1 MIYFAIEFKDK
12 KFKDAYISGDASARF
27 NIRSLHFANKKVM
40 LKYRWFDESDA
51 LIYEVRSPYSAGI
64 EIMQLIS
71 RLGLGSPVAGKVK
84 GGVVKTGATNIK
96 DREGFI
102 SNFLSEDFLQ
112 DDYVAIPIVG
122 KIEPYGGPFFFYKKE
137 EVIKD
142 RYKLSTG
149 SGAPFEQIILTP
161 TRRSS
166 SEIQERE
173 KEKANIRKDKALEN
187 APHLDL
193 EERFDIEEKPINRKD
208 NSVTPDIQRKD
219 PKDIDWQKKAS
230 DVVVND
236 SKAESIKG
244 EGVNKND
251 LINSERFNN
260 ASVASFNSSGPLSE
274 KELRKSV
281 KEQTGAPVIENNT
294 DVAEVATLPTSS
306 QVQTAGIGG
315 ISNNA
320 TAAAVLGA
328 ILTGA
333 IAHSIEKKS
342 VKDISDTIDQKFSQ
356 SLRTRELV
364 PVVNVSRAESEDVV
378 SREPQSALHN
388 QASARWNIIRGASV
402 FDLDK

>member
-12 KFKDAYISGDASARF
+12 KFKDAYISGDANARF

-84 GGVVKTGATNIK
+84 GGVVKTGSTNIK

-166 SEIQERE
+166 SEIKERE
-173 KEKANIRKDKALEN
+173 KEKANIRRDKALEN

-193 EERFDIEEKPINRKD
+193 EERFDIEEKPTNRRD
-208 NSVTPDIQRKD
+208 DSVTPDIQRKD
-219 PKDIDWQKKAS
+219 PENIDWRRKTS
-230 DVVVND
+230 DVVINND
-236 SKAESIKG
+236 KAGLIEDRNVTKD
-244 EGVNKND
+244 D
-251 LINSERFNN
+251 LINSERLNDAN
-260 ASVASFNSSGPLSE
+260 VASFSSGGPLSE
-274 KELRKSV
+274 KQLGKSI
-281 KEQTGAPVIENNT
+281 KDQTGAPVIEGRT
-294 DVAEVATLPTSS
+294 DVAEVATLPTSG

-356 SLRTRELV
+356 NLRTQELV
-364 PVVNVSRAESEDVV
+364 PVVNANRAESEDVV
-378 SREPQSALHN
+378 SRELRPALHN

>member
-1 MIYFAIEFKDK
+1 MIYFAIEFKEK
-12 KFKDAYISGDASARF
+12 KFKDAYISGDANARF
-27 NIRSLHFANKKVM
+27 NIRSLHFANKRVM

-84 GGVVKTGATNIK
+84 GGVVRTGATNIK

-161 TRRSS
+161 TRRSP
-166 SEIQERE
+166 SEVKERE
-173 KEKANIRKDKALEN
+173 KEKANIRKDKVLEN

-193 EERFDIEEKPINRKD
+193 EERFDIEEKPANRRD

-219 PKDIDWQKKAS
+219 PKDIDWRKKTS
-230 DVVVND
+230 DVVMND
-236 SKAESIKG
+236 DAAKVIRDRGIDKSG
-244 EGVNKND
+244 
-251 LINSERFNN
+251 LINAERLND
-260 ASVASFNSSGPLSE
+260 ASVASFDSGGPLSE

-281 KEQTGAPVIENNT
+281 EDRTGAPVVEDKT
-294 DVAEVATLPTSS
+294 DVAEVATLPTSG

-356 SLRTRELV
+356 NLRTQELI
-364 PVVNVSRAESEDVV
+364 PVVNVSKTGSEDVV
-378 SREPQSALHN
+378 SREPQSVLHN
-388 QASARWNIIRGASV
+388 QASARWNIVRGASV

>member
-12 KFKDAYISGDASARF
+12 KFKDAYISGDANARF

-40 LKYRWFDESDA
+40 LKYRWFDESDT

-84 GGVVKTGATNIK
+84 GGVVKTGSTNIK

-112 DDYVAIPIVG
+112 EDYVAIPVVG

-142 RYKLSTG
+142 RYRLSTG
-149 SGAPFEQIILTP
+149 SGAPFEQVILTP
-161 TRRSS
+161 SKRSHD
-166 SEIQERE
+166 ELQERE
-173 KEKANIRKDKALEN
+173 KEKNNIRKDKDLRN
-187 APHLDL
+187 APVLDL
-193 EERFDIEEKPINRKD
+193 EERFDIEEHPTDKRDDSI
-208 NSVTPDIQRKD
+208 TPDIQRKD
-219 PKDIDWQKKAS
+219 AKDVDWGSKAS
-230 DVVVND
+230 DVVLGND
-236 SKAESIKG
+236 RDQKRREAREERSG
-244 EGVNKND
+244 
-251 LINSERFNN
+251 LINSERLNDV
-260 ASVASFNSSGPLSE
+260 SVASSGVDNPDKGFELDQHIASSL
-274 KELRKSV
+274 
-281 KEQTGAPVIENNT
+281 GAPEAKPKQNNGET
-294 DVAEVATLPTSS
+294 AVLQTSG
-306 QVQTAGIGG
+306 QMQTAGIGG
-315 ISNNA
+315 LSNNA

-342 VKDISDTIDQKFSQ
+342 VKDISNTIDQKFSQ
-356 SLRTRELV
+356 GLRTEALTPSYV
-364 PVVNVSRAESEDVV
+364 TPSSDKEDVV
-378 SREPQSALHN
+378 SKPNLMPSRN
-388 QASARWNIIRGASV
+388 QADDRWNIIRGASV

>member
-12 KFKDAYISGDASARF
+12 KFKDAYISGDANARF

-102 SNFLSEDFLQ
+102 SNFLSEDFLR

-161 TRRSS
+161 TRRSL
-166 SEIQERE
+166 SEVKERE
-173 KEKANIRKDKALEN
+173 KEKNNIRKDKALEN

-193 EERFDIEEKPINRKD
+193 EERFDIEEKPVDRRD
-208 NSVTPDIQRKD
+208 NSITPDIQRKD
-219 PKDIDWQKKAS
+219 SDDIDWRKKTS
-230 DVVVND
+230 DVVMSSDNAGFIE
-236 SKAESIKG
+236 KR
-244 EGVNKND
+244 GVNKND
-251 LINSERFNN
+251 LINSERLNDASF
-260 ASVASFNSSGPLSE
+260 ASVSSSGPLSE
-274 KELRKSV
+274 KELKKSL
-281 KEQTGAPVIENNT
+281 KDQTGAPVIKNETN
-294 DVAEVATLPTSS
+294 VAEVATLPTSS

-356 SLRTRELV
+356 NLRTQELV
-364 PVVNVSRAESEDVV
+364 PVISASKTESEDVV
-378 SREPQSALHN
+378 SREPQSTLHN
-388 QASARWNIIRGASV
+388 QAGARWNIVRGASV